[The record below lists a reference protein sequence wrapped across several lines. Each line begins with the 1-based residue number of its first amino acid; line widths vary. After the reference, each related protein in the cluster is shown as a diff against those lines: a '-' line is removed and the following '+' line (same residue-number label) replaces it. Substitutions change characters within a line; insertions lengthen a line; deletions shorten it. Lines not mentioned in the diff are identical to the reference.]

1 MSEIVRLA
9 GVLVAAVLA
18 LAAAAAAMVP
28 LALKQHR
35 IDTPQ
40 VFMGSTTVFALP
52 LTGGVPHP
60 VLNLR
65 GQWEFPTATRD
76 GKALLLERP
85 ALSRTALWRVPL
97 DGASPTR
104 LADLDVFSDIAWS
117 PDRSRYV
124 TWSDSSLVMDRANGT
139 RVRTL
144 ARENGG
150 TLPTWDGAFISA
162 ERPLK
167 PSSVAQQSEVDV
179 WHADG
184 SLAWRTTVTG
194 PPGVASVTPDGKR
207 VAVVRVHE
215 LDLVTPHGSRVLAT
229 DVEQPVAPAWTAD
242 GRALLY
248 WDARGRLVLR
258 TLESKSV
265 HVVTA
270 AAYPGMSYGLSA
282 DGKSVYLTRLNQAV
296 SIPK

>member
-1 MSEIVRLA
+1 
-9 GVLVAAVLA
+9 
-18 LAAAAAAMVP
+18 MVP

-35 IDTPQ
+35 LDTPQ
-40 VFMGSTTVFALP
+40 VFTGSTTVFVVP
-52 LTGGVPHP
+52 LSGGAPHS
-60 VLNLR
+60 VLKLR

-76 GKALLLERP
+76 GKSLLLERP

-97 DGASPTR
+97 DGSSPTR
-104 LADLDVFSDIAWS
+104 LADLDVFSQVAWS

-124 TWSDSSLVMDRANGT
+124 TWSDSALVIDRADGT
-139 RVRTL
+139 RIRTL
-144 ARENGG
+144 AHENGG
-150 TLPTWDGAFISA
+150 TLPTWDGAYISA
-162 ERPLK
+162 ERQLK
-167 PSSVAQQSEVDV
+167 PGSAAQRSEVDV

-194 PPGVASVTPDGKR
+194 PPGVASVAPDGKS

-215 LDLVTPHGSRVLAT
+215 LDLVTSHGSRVLAA
-229 DVEQPVAPAWTAD
+229 DVEQPVAPAWTQD

-248 WDARGRLVLR
+248 WNARGRLVLR
-258 TLESKSV
+258 TLASKSV
-265 HVVTA
+265 RVVTA
-270 AAYPGMSYGLSA
+270 VAYPGLSYGLSA